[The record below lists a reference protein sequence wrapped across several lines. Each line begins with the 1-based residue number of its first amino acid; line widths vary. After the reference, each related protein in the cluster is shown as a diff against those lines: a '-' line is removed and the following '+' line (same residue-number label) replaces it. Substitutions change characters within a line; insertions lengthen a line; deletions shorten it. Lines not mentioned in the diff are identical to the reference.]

1 MWTMVMDEAADDCC
15 ASSATK
21 SEALQ
26 TDPTNACSVPAW
38 PRPTA

>member
-1 MWTMVMDEAADDCC
+1 MVLDEAANVCC

-21 SEALQ
+21 SMARPNL
-26 TDPTNACSVPAW
+26 PTNACSVPAT